1 MLEESEQDTL
11 HIAFTNDIHSHFSAM
26 ERIAEMVE
34 QLREEYGSSMLL
46 LDIGDHMDRA
56 AVETEGTLGQ
66 ANVDI
71 LNLTGYDAVTI
82 GNNEGLTFTLDM
94 LQQAYSGL
102 ICPVVC
108 GNFREY
114 ATGNPPS
121 WMNESLII
129 ERGGMRIG
137 LIGATVA
144 YPLLYNLLGIR
155 VMDPI
160 ATIAAEVRQ
169 MQNEVDLIVVM
180 SHLGL
185 QVDEEMAAKIPGI
198 DLILGGHTHHLL
210 EVPLV
215 INNTTIS
222 AAGKYGQYLGLI
234 TITRDKTTGKPVVT
248 DGQCIPVV
256 EGVGSAAIGQALEIH
271 RKAADDRMNAE
282 IAFTDRTL
290 ELDENYKM
298 ESPFANFLAQAV
310 RRHTDTEISL
320 VNSGQ
325 LLGELPQGEITWG
338 MLHQLCPSPINP
350 CRMLLTGE
358 DILYTLEQSLLP
370 EWTERAISGYGFRGK
385 VLGGICVDGMDII
398 YDPSDKPYQRI
409 VQASVQGVPIQP
421 ERTYTVGTLGM
432 FTFGNG
438 YERIKSGKEI
448 VYMLPEFLRDLLRYE
463 LQIPGALDQC
473 RCNRWISI
481 ER

>member
-1 MLEESEQDTL
+1 MLEDSEQDTL
-11 HIAFTNDIHSHFSAM
+11 HIAYTNDIHSHFSAM

-34 QLREEYGSSMLL
+34 QLRAQYGSSLLL

-66 ANVDI
+66 ANVDM
-71 LNLTGYDAVTI
+71 LNLTGYDAITI
-82 GNNEGLTFTLDM
+82 GNNEGLTFTLEM

-114 ATGNPPS
+114 ATGEPPS
-121 WMNESLII
+121 WMNERLII

-137 LIGATVA
+137 LIGATAA
-144 YPLLYNLLGIR
+144 YPLLYNLLGIEA
-155 VMDPI
+155 MDPI
-160 ATIAAEVRQ
+160 AAIAAEVRQ
-169 MQNEVDLIVVM
+169 MRSEVDLIIVM

-185 QVDEEMAAKIPGI
+185 QVDEEMAARIPGI

-215 INNTTIS
+215 IGDTTIS
-222 AAGKYGQYLGLI
+222 SAGKYGQYLGLI
-234 TITRDKTTGKPVVT
+234 TITRSKATGKPVVT
-248 DGQCIPVV
+248 AGRCIPVD
-256 EGVGSAAIGQALEIH
+256 EGAGSEAIRQALEIH
-271 RKAADDRMNAE
+271 RAAADERMNTE
-282 IAFTDRTL
+282 IAYTDRKL
-290 ELDENYKM
+290 ELDEKYES

-350 CRMLLTGE
+350 CRLLLTGE

-370 EWTERAISGYGFRGK
+370 EWTGRAITGFGFRGK
-385 VLGGICVDGMDII
+385 VLGGICVDGMEII
-398 YDPSDKPYQRI
+398 YDPFREPYQRI
-409 VQASVQGVPIQP
+409 IQASIQGVPLRQ
-421 ERTYTVGTLGM
+421 EQTYAVGTLSM

-438 YERIKSGKEI
+438 YERIKTGKDI
-448 VYMLPEFLRDLLRYE
+448 VYMLPDFLRDLLRHE
-463 LQIPGALDQC
+463 LQVPGAIEQC
-473 RCNRWISI
+473 RLNRWIPLGK
-481 ER
+481 